1 MLLANS
7 LIIHENCQDEG
18 KERKTQKKIVKSKN
32 IFIFSRKLQWK
43 V

>member
-7 LIIHENCQDEG
+7 LIIHENCQDERE
-18 KERKTQKKIVKSKN
+18 KSERQKKKAKPAKN
-32 IFIFSRKLQWK
+32 VIISRLKWK